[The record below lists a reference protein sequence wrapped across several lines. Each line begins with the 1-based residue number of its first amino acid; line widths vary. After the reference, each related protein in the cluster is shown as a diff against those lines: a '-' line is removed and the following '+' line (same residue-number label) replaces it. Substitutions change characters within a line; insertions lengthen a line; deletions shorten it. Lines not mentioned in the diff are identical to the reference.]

1 MEEKKEF
8 INAME
13 LDDNMLDSV
22 AGGAGESGYKWN
34 DGDEVKFT
42 NGWKCPGCNAQEP
55 YAVIAEITLR
65 KFSFTNGWVRYKC
78 CGRTDYMSMGGAM
91 KKLSELE

>member
-1 MEEKKEF
+1 MEEKKDF

-42 NGWKCPGCNAQEP
+42 NGWKCHKTQ
-55 YAVIAEITLR
+55 
-65 KFSFTNGWVRYKC
+65 NGNRGTYHI
-78 CGRTDYMSMGGAM
+78 
-91 KKLSELE
+91 